1 MPAYAIQS
9 GDGFWGAS
17 RLRIKPAKRCLVA
30 QALVLAGCA
39 AQPFIFTES
48 EQHLIGH
55 AQSQVAECLG
65 SPNQTRDDGY
75 TSIWTYEFAQ
85 SAGGISQACSL
96 TVTFKQKY
104 VSNVTSTDASGNRLP
119 PGQQCWTA
127 TMGWCS
133 TIK

>member
-1 MPAYAIQS
+1 MPAYPIQS
-9 GDGFWGAS
+9 GDGLWGAS
-17 RLRIKPAKRCLVA
+17 WLRIKPAKRCLIA

-39 AQPFIFTES
+39 AQPFTFTES

-65 SPNQTRDDGY
+65 SPNHTRDDGY

-85 SAGGISQACSL
+85 SAGGVSQACSL
-96 TVTFKQKY
+96 IVTFKQKY

>member
-1 MPAYAIQS
+1 MPADAIQS
-9 GDGFWGAS
+9 GDGLSGAS
-17 RLRIKPAKRCLVA
+17 RFRLKSAKRYLAA
-30 QALVLAGCA
+30 QALLLAGCA
-39 AQPFIFTES
+39 AQPFTFTES

-65 SPNQTRDDGY
+65 PPSRTNDDGY
-75 TSIWTYEFAQ
+75 TSTWIYELAQ
-85 SAGGISQACSL
+85 SANGSSQSCSL

-119 PGQQCWTA
+119 PDQQCWSA